1 MKNTQIS
8 SLAVIALFSSS
19 FALAQTTETP
29 ENEITVTAQLRP
41 RFEIRNGAYK
51 PIEKGQDA
59 AVLVNNRARVT
70 MDYKYKSKL
79 KLRLSAQNVNIW
91 GQAAQVQVND
101 PSGGFS
107 VFEAYG
113 ELAINENWSTKI
125 GRQTIVL
132 DDERIFGGLDW
143 HPAGRSH
150 DAINVSWD
158 SDKAEVKSYVAYNQN
173 YKNANLNINNPNGS
187 FFNPT
192 DAQPYQHMEMLHA
205 KFKIAEGSTLSAL
218 AANLGFQTD
227 QMVNQQIVSGKNYNM
242 QTVGLNFNTKKPSWE
257 TALSGYYQFGKNS
270 NGLDKSAY
278 MLSGNFK
285 YKPSQPS
292 SVGLGI
298 DYLSGDDVNNGAATK
313 SNYFDPLY
321 GTHHKFYGYM
331 DYFYVSGP
339 QNPGLLDIYVTGT
352 YKFNPKADLYAAV
365 HYFGSSGGVYAAGK
379 KLSSSL
385 GSEFDLQFNYQILP
399 MVSLSTG
406 YSMYFDTEAIRA
418 IKKTPDPKNMQNWFW
433 MSLNINPKIF
443 SYKF

>member
-91 GQAAQVQVND
+91 GQAAHVQVND

-150 DAINVSWD
+150 DAINVSWN
-158 SDKAEVKSYVAYNQN
+158 SDKAEVKSYVA
-173 YKNANLNINNPNGS
+173 
-187 FFNPT
+187 
-192 DAQPYQHMEMLHA
+192 
-205 KFKIAEGSTLSAL
+205 
-218 AANLGFQTD
+218 
-227 QMVNQQIVSGKNYNM
+227 
-242 QTVGLNFNTKKPSWE
+242 
-257 TALSGYYQFGKNS
+257 
-270 NGLDKSAY
+270 
-278 MLSGNFK
+278 
-285 YKPSQPS
+285 
-292 SVGLGI
+292 
-298 DYLSGDDVNNGAATK
+298 
-313 SNYFDPLY
+313 
-321 GTHHKFYGYM
+321 
-331 DYFYVSGP
+331 
-339 QNPGLLDIYVTGT
+339 
-352 YKFNPKADLYAAV
+352 
-365 HYFGSSGGVYAAGK
+365 
-379 KLSSSL
+379 
-385 GSEFDLQFNYQILP
+385 
-399 MVSLSTG
+399 
-406 YSMYFDTEAIRA
+406 
-418 IKKTPDPKNMQNWFW
+418 
-433 MSLNINPKIF
+433 
-443 SYKF
+443 